1 MNRFMDALEQGNLET
16 LRKYPKADLHNH
28 FALGGSRR
36 FLYQATGKK
45 IEPLVHPLA
54 SMAEMDQW
62 SQKYIGQYF
71 NSTEGRKL
79 LIRATF
85 QQAKEDGVTVL
96 EIGEDVWGLK
106 EFFHNDIDELVES
119 FTSAQREI
127 APEIELRLQIG
138 LSRHCPI
145 SYLEDCLS
153 YFGEIKIFIRLICMG
168 MNSRSRLK
176 ILKEF
181 TEGQKK
187 KDYA

>member
-1 MNRFMDALEQGNLET
+1 M
-16 LRKYPKADLHNH
+16 
-28 FALGGSRR
+28 
-36 FLYQATGKK
+36 
-45 IEPLVHPLA
+45 
-54 SMAEMDQW
+54 
-62 SQKYIGQYF
+62 
-71 NSTEGRKL
+71 
-79 LIRATF
+79 
-85 QQAKEDGVTVL
+85 
-96 EIGEDVWGLK
+96 GLK
-106 EFFHNDIDELVES
+106 RIFHNDIDELVES

-181 TEGQKK
+181 TEGQKRRITPESPCWRMGNRER
-187 KDYA
+187 YQNGSRRIGA